1 MTPAEEIRAAAELA
15 DFSPAEIRLSADA
28 VQQPLVDLLELG
40 ARHAEEG
47 TWPPVLIGHV
57 LAVAR
62 ALNGGPR

>member
-1 MTPAEEIRAAAELA
+1 MTPAEEIRTAAELA

-28 VQQPLVDLLELG
+28 LQQPLVDLLLLG
-40 ARHAEEG
+40 ARHAEDD
-47 TWPPVLIGHV
+47 TWSPVLVGHV

>member
-1 MTPAEEIRAAAELA
+1 MTPAEEIRTAAELA

-28 VQQPLVDLLELG
+28 LQQPLVDLLLLG

-47 TWPPVLIGHV
+47 TWPPVLVDHV
-57 LAVAR
+57 LAMAR

>member
-28 VQQPLVDLLELG
+28 LQQPLVDLLLLG
-40 ARHAEEG
+40 ARHTEEG
-47 TWPPVLIGHV
+47 TWSSVLVDHV
-57 LAVAR
+57 LAMAR

>member
-1 MTPAEEIRAAAELA
+1 MTPAEEIRTAAETA

-28 VQQPLVDLLELG
+28 LQQPLVDLLLLG

-47 TWPPVLIGHV
+47 AGPSVLVDHV
-57 LAVAR
+57 LAIAR